1 MTWYDQENHEN
12 QQKKWFQPAWCRIT
26 VQPYRDWV
34 RTKKIKRINQQS
46 APGWCCG
53 MTIVSDSGRFRMCPA
68 YTRRLE
74 HQNFPK
80 RPDMEVIYLLKIHG
94 PMAGHSAQL
103 DRCYVLLPQN
113 HGFSIVFFIVLQ
125 KKPSVFHCNATLPL
139 QCSKTDALSL
149 LSLLKLP
156 SDHIPHF
163 QRRPNGLYLPSNI
176 GVNPASGKAIGYS
189 VDIPVYPINILIYL
203 YSHTCW

>member
-1 MTWYDQENHEN
+1 MTWYDQENQEN
-12 QQKKWFQPAWCRIT
+12 QQKWWFQPAWCRIT
-26 VQPYRDWV
+26 AQPYRDWV

-53 MTIVSDSGRFRMCPA
+53 MMIPRKPPPNSDRFGFWQVQNVPA

-113 HGFSIVFFIVLQ
+113 HGFSIVFFIVFFRRNPWYSIVMQ
-125 KKPSVFHCNATLPL
+125 PCHCSGVKPMLYHCFPF
-139 QCSKTDALSL
+139 KTAIWSYSPFSETPKWSL
-149 LSLLKLP
+149 LTIKYWSKP
-156 SDHIPHF
+156 C
-163 QRRPNGLYLPSNI
+163 
-176 GVNPASGKAIGYS
+176 K
-189 VDIPVYPINILIYL
+189 
-203 YSHTCW
+203 W